1 MSMCKFTA
9 IFPVRKFDRQRKM
22 KNKNKKHHFTKHRNI
37 VNLNSHRS
45 TEQEICEDGTDYT
58 IQTAATRWWKVLANV
73 YQNHHRRHYFFQN
86 LKQSFSFTQILREF
100 SAWITKIENFSWIN
114 NSRSVQ
120 TWIVFDNITNNSRV
134 KSIQTECEIISLNIV
149 LYLKKLQ
156 HFTRRKTH
164 SGSNLLSQ
172 VDYIFKI
179 MKSLS
184 IAVFIIKFMFMAQ
197 YKYGKY
203 SHYVTWQFCF
213 GWKCFCFHCYKM
225 YFSSLRSRHI

>member
-1 MSMCKFTA
+1 
-9 IFPVRKFDRQRKM
+9 M
-22 KNKNKKHHFTKHRNI
+22 KKKQKPSLHKHRNT

-45 TEQEICEDGTDYT
+45 TKQNISEDGTDFT

-73 YQNHHRRHYFFQN
+73 YQNHHWRHYFFQN